1 MGRLGAKTVNLGF
14 LFDGLKQNKKA
25 AHYRRNDTVYSCG
38 DRGNEIFFI
47 RKGHVKLALT
57 SDEGKEAVISVL
69 DGGHLIGESSLS
81 SDIQSRT
88 TGATALTEVE
98 VLRIERD
105 ALMKLIHDN
114 AAVCDAILSFLI
126 CSRDTI
132 LTELADN
139 ILYISERRLA
149 RAILSRAISA
159 EHHGYQHVPKLSQ
172 QDWAN
177 MIGVTRQ
184 RINALMRKFRQLG
197 YIDDAEGLRVHSSIV
212 NIAGED

>member
-1 MGRLGAKTVNLGF
+1 VRRVSAETLNLAF
-14 LFDGLKQNKKA
+14 LFDGLKQNKKT
-25 AHYRRNDTVYSCG
+25 AHYRRNEKLYSCG
-38 DRGNEIFFI
+38 DREDEIFFL
-47 RKGHVKLALT
+47 RQGRVKLAVT

-69 DGGHLIGESSLS
+69 DGGHLIGESSLA

-88 TGATALTEVE
+88 TDATALTEVE
-98 VLRIERD
+98 ALRIERD
-105 ALMKLIHDN
+105 ALIKLIHEN

-149 RAILSRAISA
+149 RAILSRAISTGQ
-159 EHHGYQHVPKLSQ
+159 HGYQRVPKLSQ

-184 RINALMRKFRQLG
+184 RINALMRKFRELG